1 MGLSRLCSHSC
12 RPSLTLRS
20 RLRRRG
26 KDVVQSIKWRVLDI
40 INAIRDVALAV
51 DEKSRLIPLI
61 AEVADLLAA
70 DVKMGAIDKV
80 TARHQRCYVAIEI
93 APLRRASGDLIG
105 LRCVFLSSVIDIIAL
120 SLDPLS
126 GQESVVIVDTAD
138 VKRGIRLATVTWA
151 SLNRVVSRNKGRL
164 CRLPGDRAWS
174 RVVWRRGGI
183 ISWLRILR
191 LDV

>member
-1 MGLSRLCSHSC
+1 MKSNPIPPEFPSWGSFTILADRNQSSMRGILEASLKANPPTGSNQQKIADFYESC
-12 RPSLTLRS
+12 MDTTAIDASA
-20 RLRRRG
+20 
-26 KDVVQSIKWRVLDI
+26 IK
-40 INAIRDVALAV
+40 
-51 DEKSRLIPLI
+51 PI
-61 AEVADLLAA
+61 AADL
-70 DVKMGAIDKV
+70 GAIDKV

-164 CRLPGDRAWS
+164 CRLPGH
-174 RVVWRRGGI
+174 
-183 ISWLRILR
+183 
-191 LDV
+191 